1 MATLTLPYTLVPDTL
16 AKASEVQG
24 NFDSVRSFITAEVV
38 QKDASIA
45 FTAIPA
51 GPTLDPSSQNQLLRN
66 GAVRRGIHTATG
78 SGGDSHTGTISFG
91 YTFAAS
97 PIVVATVR
105 VPAAATP
112 YVAWTADPTT
122 TGVAYIVAARDPGNN
137 FSGQYK
143 IHWVAYSVLP

>member
-24 NFDSVRSFITAEVV
+24 NFDSLRSFITAEVV

-66 GAVRRGIHTATG
+66 GAIRRGIHTASG
-78 SGGDSHTGTISFG
+78 SGGDSHTGTITFG
-91 YTFAAS
+91 YTFAAP
-97 PIVVATVR
+97 PIVVGTCLKTASQTL
-105 VPAAATP
+105 
-112 YVAWTADPTT
+112 YLAWETEPTT
-122 TGVAYIVAARDPGNN
+122 TTVGYRVVARDVGAN
-137 FSGQYK
+137 FANQYK
-143 IHWVAYSVLP
+143 IYWAAYSVLP